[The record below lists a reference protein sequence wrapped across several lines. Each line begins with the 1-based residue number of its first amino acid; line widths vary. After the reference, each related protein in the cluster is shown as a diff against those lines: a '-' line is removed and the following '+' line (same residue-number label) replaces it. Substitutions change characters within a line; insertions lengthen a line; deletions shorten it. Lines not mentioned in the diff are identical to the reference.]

1 MGNLEGARRGVKTIG
16 HTCASLQCSW
26 IKNDLAA
33 EQQRSK
39 IAARPGR
46 QPNEVRAAALAMA
59 HHVAMVHP

>member
-1 MGNLEGARRGVKTIG
+1 LR
-16 HTCASLQCSW
+16 